1 MLEAMRRLYW
11 EEFLKWLKI
20 EDYEWRL
27 DHLNTLLEE
36 FCHEC
41 DDIDSIDKTRIKER
55 TEVRKEILLI
65 TLTFSPRTP
74 F

>member
-1 MLEAMRRLYW
+1 MLEAIRRLYW

-36 FCHEC
+36 FYHEF
-41 DDIDSIDKTRIKER
+41 DDIDTIDKTRIEER
-55 TEVRKEILLI
+55 TEVRKGILLI
-65 TLTFSPRTP
+65 TLTFSARTP

>member
-1 MLEAMRRLYW
+1 MWRLYW
-11 EEFLKWLKI
+11 EEFLKWFRM

-27 DHLNTLLEE
+27 DHLNALLEE
-36 FCHEC
+36 FCHEF
-41 DDIDSIDKTRIKER
+41 DYIDSIDKIRIRER
-55 TEVRKEILLI
+55 TKVRKEIFLI

>member
-1 MLEAMRRLYW
+1 M
-11 EEFLKWLKI
+11 

-27 DHLNTLLEE
+27 DHLNALLEE
-36 FCHEC
+36 FCLEF
-41 DDIDSIDKTRIKER
+41 DNIDSIDKTRIEER
-55 TEVRKEILLI
+55 TKVRKEILLI